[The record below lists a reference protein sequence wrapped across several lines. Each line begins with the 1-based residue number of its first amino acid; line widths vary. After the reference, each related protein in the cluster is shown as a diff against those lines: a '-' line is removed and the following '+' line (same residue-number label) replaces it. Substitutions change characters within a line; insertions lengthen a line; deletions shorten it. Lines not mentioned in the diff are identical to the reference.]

1 MLKMK
6 SISNATRASFNLG
19 KTEQGS
25 SDCVGALA
33 GQDLGL
39 GDNTWLIGDA

>member
-1 MLKMK
+1 ML
-6 SISNATRASFNLG
+6 TGLTLSFNLG
-19 KTEQGS
+19 QVSSGS
-25 SDCVGALA
+25 SQCIGALA